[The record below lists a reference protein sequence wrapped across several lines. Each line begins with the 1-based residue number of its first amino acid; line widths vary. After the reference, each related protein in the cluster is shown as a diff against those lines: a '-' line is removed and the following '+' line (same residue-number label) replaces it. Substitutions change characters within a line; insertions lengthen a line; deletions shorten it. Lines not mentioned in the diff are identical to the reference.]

1 MSKKIFWFL
10 FVSVLFLAY
19 ALHNLTPLTTTPFDV
34 YVQKRNSSRKEEFK
48 QIIAEAN
55 ERVAAQDNKNVPV
68 EKKSQTIYSALRDIG
83 AGKGKTGKAV
93 DLHQFFD
100 DILLIKDPNIIRR
113 NDFLLQ
119 ELLRQSQGKL
129 KLGLDLQGGI
139 SFTLRIDPKVFEVK
153 QEDIAEA
160 KKVAIRDTTKGLVN
174 PNDPSLSETQKKN
187 AAEKWAKALK
197 EAEEVAKA
205 AAKEK
210 AESAQVRLKEGLD
223 RAVAVME
230 GRVNAFGVAEPLIRI
245 LGTDSIE
252 IQLPG
257 PDAANNPDAINSL
270 KKPAKLEFRMVHR
283 YLTPEPGERPH
294 KIVALPENPS
304 DKSSPVA
311 NYEVLYLR
319 REDAR
324 TGNIHETPLYVQKT
338 AVAAGNIVSKAE
350 AVARDSLGNSFQ
362 TSISFTSAG
371 SKKFEELTGRI
382 AEENNRIRR
391 ARKDFPELALF
402 EDGRMAIVLDG
413 ELVLAPG
420 IKINDDGVYRAIA
433 GGATIDAD
441 SYKGATELANVLN
454 NPLEFPLELMDS
466 KQIGASL
473 AEDAKQKS
481 INAATWGIG
490 LVLVFMLAY
499 YLWAGAIAVV
509 GLTLNVVLMLGVM
522 ATIGATITLPG
533 IAALVLTVGMAV
545 DANILIF
552 ERIREELADGKTFKA
567 AVHSGYDRAQATIID
582 VNLTSLMSAGIL
594 IWTGT
599 GPVKGFGVILAIG
612 LVTTVF
618 TSLVTC
624 RALQELCVAKGW
636 FTSIFGIRIF
646 KGNTEFKFLDVAKRA
661 FLISWGIAIVS
672 IGALF
677 YKGGDAFSKDF
688 KGGEAAIVKVA
699 EGKEQIS
706 TGDIIKAANEAGVSD
721 VTTNYQSALGG
732 SKEMTLRIETE
743 LSANVKVAP
752 GTRQLADFTQ
762 VNKAVEA
769 VRAKYPD
776 RFPQGDLNAIVIGR
790 ESVGGAVSEGLQR
803 NAILSMFLALVGIAI
818 YVALRF
824 EAGMGLGAFVSSL
837 HDVLLTC
844 GLYILVGK
852 QFSIAMIA
860 AVLMVIG
867 YSINDTIVVFD
878 RIREELKRHP
888 GMSLRDIVHF
898 SINRTLSR
906 TLLTSITIFLTAL
919 ALWLLGAGDVKEYGL
934 IFVFGV
940 ITGTFSSIYIAS
952 PIFYWWHKGRR
963 DSVEKAEA
971 KVHYEWE
978 AGTEIKKKKRKLLS
992 EPQGE

>member
-10 FVSVLFLAY
+10 FVSALFLAY
-19 ALHNLTPLTTTPFDV
+19 AIHSLTPLKTTPIET
-34 YVQKRNSSRKEEFK
+34 YLQERNTTRQEEFK
-48 QIIAEAN
+48 QVLAEAR
-55 ERVAAQDNKNVPV
+55 ERIAAWDDEKVPV
-68 EKKSQTIYSALRDIG
+68 EKKSKTIYSALRDIG
-83 AGKGKTGKAV
+83 AGKGKSGKSV
-93 DLHQFFD
+93 DLHQFFG
-100 DILLIKDPNIIRR
+100 DILLVNDPNIARR

-139 SFTLRIDPKVFEVK
+139 SFTLRIDPKNFEVK
-153 QEDIAEA
+153 QEDIANA
-160 KKVAIRDTTKGLVN
+160 KKTAVREATKGLVK
-174 PNDPSLSETQKKN
+174 PTAPGLTEAQKKE
-187 AAEKWAKALK
+187 AEAKWEKALK
-197 EAEEVAKA
+197 EAEEIANA
-205 AAKEK
+205 AAKENAK
-210 AESAQVRLKEGLD
+210 AAQNRLKEGLD
-223 RAVAVME
+223 RAIKVME

-245 LGTDSIE
+245 LGSDSIE

-257 PDAANNPDAINSL
+257 EDAANNPDAINAL

-283 YLTPEPGERPH
+283 YKTPQPGTPAH
-294 KIVALPENPS
+294 KIESLQENPF
-304 DKSSPVA
+304 DNASPMI
-311 NYEVLYLR
+311 NYEVLYQR
-319 REDAR
+319 HEDR
-324 TGNIHETPLYVQKT
+324 KTGRVEEIPYYVQQT
-338 AVAAGNIVSKAE
+338 AVAAGNIVSG
-350 AVARDSLGNSFQ
+350 ARAASSDGITYQ

-371 SKKFEELTGRI
+371 AKKFEELTGRI
-382 AEENNRIRR
+382 AEENNRIIRSQNR
-391 ARKDFPELALF
+391 NLLPYEN
-402 EDGRMAIVLDG
+402 GRMAIVLDG

-420 IKINDDGVYRAIA
+420 IKIGKDGFYHAIGG
-433 GGATIDAD
+433 GGASIDAD
-441 SYKGATELANVLN
+441 NLKNATELANVLN

-473 AEDAKQKS
+473 AQDAKQKS
-481 INAATWGIG
+481 INAAACGIG
-490 LVLVFMLAY
+490 LVLVFMLVY

-509 GLTLNVVLMLGVM
+509 GLALNVVLMLGVM

-533 IAALVLTVGMAV
+533 VAALVLTIGMAV

-552 ERIREELADGKTFKA
+552 ERIREELAEGKTFKA

-582 VNLTSLMSAGIL
+582 VNLTSLMSAIIL
-594 IWTGT
+594 IWMGT

-618 TSLVTC
+618 TSLITC

-636 FTSIFGIRIF
+636 FTSIFGLRLF
-646 KGNTEFKFLDVAKRA
+646 KGNTTFKFLDVAKPA
-661 FLISWGIAIVS
+661 FCISWTIAIVS
-672 IGALF
+672 IGALV

-688 KGGEAAIVKVA
+688 KGGEAAVVKVV
-699 EGKEQIS
+699 EGKEQLS
-706 TGDIIKAANEAGVSD
+706 TGDIIKAANDAGVAD

-732 SKEMTLRIETE
+732 SKEVTLRIETE
-743 LSANVKVAP
+743 LSANKKIAP
-752 GTRQLADFTQ
+752 GGPSLADFTQ

-776 RFPQGDLNAIVIGR
+776 HFPKGTLESIIIGR
-790 ESVGGAVSEGLQR
+790 ESVGGAVSEGLQV
-803 NAILSMFLALVGIAI
+803 NAILSMLLALVGIAV

-824 EAGMGLGAFVSSL
+824 ETGMGLGAFISSL

-860 AVLMVIG
+860 AILMVIG

-888 GMSLRDIVHF
+888 GMSLRDIVHL

-906 TLLTSITIFLTAL
+906 TLLTSATIFLTAL

-940 ITGTFSSIYIAS
+940 VTGTFSSIYIAS

-963 DSVEKAEA
+963 DSVERAEA
-971 KVHYEWE
+971 QVRYEWE
-978 AGTEIKKKKRKLLS
+978 AGGEVKKKKNAPLLDS
-992 EPQGE
+992 TGEP